1 MREPVRDRLRLI
13 HIIEACDRITDYF
26 PDGVIPD
33 LDDKRMDYFGLVKNL
48 EIIGE
53 AAYKLTHE
61 FVDTH
66 PATDWRSII
75 GMCHLMVHGYYQ
87 INPRIVKEIIE
98 SEIGKLRKEEEEYL
112 NEISDD

>member
-1 MREPVRDRLRLI
+1 MREPIRDRLRLI

-75 GMCHLMVHGYYQ
+75 GMRHLMVHGYYQ
-87 INPRIVKEIIE
+87 INPRIVKEIIDP
-98 SEIGKLRKEEEEYL
+98 R
-112 NEISDD
+112 